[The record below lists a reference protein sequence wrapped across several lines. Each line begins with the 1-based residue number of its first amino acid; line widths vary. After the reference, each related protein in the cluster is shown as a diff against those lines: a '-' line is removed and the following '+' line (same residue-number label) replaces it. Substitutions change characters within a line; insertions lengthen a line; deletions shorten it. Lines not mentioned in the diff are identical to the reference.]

1 MVSTMARYP
10 IVPMRDVPVE
20 PADRDDHDMSA
31 GSGPPARLTAW
42 VSGTVQG
49 VGFRAYVR
57 SRGRRLGLVG
67 SATNLTDGRVE
78 VVVEGP
84 RAACQ
89 ALLEMLRAGHTPGVT
104 TQVTFSWSHAQG
116 DLSNF
121 TRK

>member
-1 MVSTMARYP
+1 MC
-10 IVPMRDVPVE
+10 DVPAE
-20 PADRDDHDMSA
+20 PPDQNDHNTSA
-31 GSGPPARLTAW
+31 GPEPPARLTAW
-42 VSGTVQG
+42 VSGRVQG

-78 VVVEGP
+78 IVAEGS
-84 RAACQ
+84 RAACA
-89 ALLEMLRAGHTPGVT
+89 ALLEMLRAGHTPGLT
-104 TQVTFSWSHAQG
+104 TQVTFSWSQAKG